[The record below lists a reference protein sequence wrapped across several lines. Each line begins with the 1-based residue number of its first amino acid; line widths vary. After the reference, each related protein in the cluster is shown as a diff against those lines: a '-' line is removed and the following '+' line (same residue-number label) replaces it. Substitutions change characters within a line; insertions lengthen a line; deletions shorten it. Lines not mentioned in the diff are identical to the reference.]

1 MYKMFIDDER
11 HPVDS
16 SWCICRNSLA
26 CCICVETYGIPSHIS
41 FDHDLGGDD
50 TSILF
55 INWLIDYL
63 IDNNLVLPKDF
74 SYYVHSQ
81 NPVGTENI
89 RNKMNGIIDYFKE

>member
-11 HPVDS
+11 YPVDDT
-16 SWCICRNSLA
+16 WVICRNSTAAILY
-26 CCICVETYGIPSHIS
+26 IEQNGLPVYIS
-41 FDHDLGGDD
+41 FDHDLGGND

-63 IDNNLVLPKDF
+63 LDNELVLPKDF

-81 NPVGTENI
+81 NPIGAENI
-89 RNKMNGIIDYFKE
+89 RSKMNGIIDYFKE